1 MFLPFEGIP
10 NFRDLGGVTTIEG
23 KHVKKGLL
31 YRCGELSKS
40 TPKDLQQLQALH
52 IRTIIDYRDESEIEA
67 HPTPRIQGV
76 HDVHAPASRSQFN
89 LASIEDLA
97 SSDLLKQ
104 LNMDLFKEFYA
115 SLAFENPAY
124 QTLVSILKAYEGPM
138 IQHCTAGKDRT
149 GIGSM
154 ITYLILGVPYTTIV
168 QDFLET
174 NQYMEK
180 HPPYWQKPLELAVK
194 DPEIL
199 QILVG
204 VNQTLLDHVHD
215 EILRKYG
222 TIEMYL
228 KEEYHIDEQTRK
240 EIQDFYLE

>member
-1 MFLPFEGIP
+1 MFISFEGIP
-10 NFRDLGGVTTIEG
+10 NFRDLGGVTTIDG
-23 KHVKKGLL
+23 KKVKTGLL

-40 TPKDLQQLQALH
+40 TAADLKQLESLN
-52 IRTIIDYRDESEIEA
+52 IRTIIDYRDEKEITA
-67 HPTPRIQGV
+67 HPTPKIKGV
-76 HDVHAPASRSQFN
+76 HDVLAPASRAQFN

-97 SSDLLKQ
+97 GSNLLQQ

-124 QTLVSILKAYEGPM
+124 QTLVSILKAHEVPM

-168 QDFLET
+168 KDFLET
-174 NQYMEK
+174 NDYMQK
-180 HPPYWQKPLELAVK
+180 HPPYWQKPLESAVK
-194 DPEIL
+194 NPEIL

-204 VNQTLLDHVHD
+204 VNQMLLDHVHD
-215 EILRKYG
+215 EILKKYG

-228 KEEYHIDEQTRK
+228 KEEYHIDEKTRK